1 MKQILMILALLA
13 GCSMKAQNTYQEWVA
28 ESVKLIENNRLDS
41 AASALQ
47 NAMSLEPANENNPM
61 LLLNL
66 GVLQRRLH
74 RYDDAYISL
83 TAALAAN
90 PDPESVLHNRAALLC
105 ELGRFDEAIE
115 DYDSILLKSPQNTE
129 AYYRRGLL
137 YLEKGD
143 RKKTESDF
151 KTAQNIDE
159 NSLFSKLGMALLYKM
174 DGDWPEAAKI
184 YSGIIENEPKP
195 ASVFYLDRAECYV
208 NTGQFSKAA
217 ADLRAIEK
225 EERENPFYYILLG
238 RVRLNQYDNFAAKA
252 DFEKAKKLGY
262 DAALADKWI
271 EKTE

>member
-1 MKQILMILALLA
+1 MILALLA
-13 GCSMKAQNTYQEWVA
+13 GCSMEAQNSYQEWVA

-74 RYDDAYISL
+74 RYDEAYISL

-143 RKKTESDF
+143 RKKNGIRL
-151 KTAQNIDE
+151 QNRSKHRRKLPVFETGHGAVVQNGRRLARSSE
-159 NSLFSKLGMALLYKM
+159 NLFR
-174 DGDWPEAAKI
+174 
-184 YSGIIENEPKP
+184 NH
-195 ASVFYLDRAECYV
+195 
-208 NTGQFSKAA
+208 
-217 ADLRAIEK
+217 
-225 EERENPFYYILLG
+225 
-238 RVRLNQYDNFAAKA
+238 
-252 DFEKAKKLGY
+252 
-262 DAALADKWI
+262 
-271 EKTE
+271 